1 MNLTERGGKRMPLQL
16 TAVLEGLLFVAEQPL
31 TIQELARVTRQPA
44 REVRAALE
52 ELKAAWQERGI
63 LLQEQDGAF
72 LLVSH
77 PDVAPYV
84 RELLGVHRSER
95 LSRATLETL
104 AVIAYYQPVTRA
116 EIERMRGVNSD
127 HTLAVLLGRELVAA
141 GERRPTPGR
150 PIEYCT
156 TFEFLKYFGLA
167 SLADLPE
174 RERFLAELAT
184 AGEDKAAGAL
194 IGREA

>member
-1 MNLTERGGKRMPLQL
+1 MPLPL
-16 TAVLEGLLFVAEQPL
+16 AALLEGLLFVSERPL
-31 TIQELARVTRQPA
+31 TVRELARITREPTQA
-44 REVRAALE
+44 VEWALE
-52 ELKAAWQERGI
+52 ELKAAWQDRGI
-63 LLQEQDGAF
+63 LLQEQNGAF

-77 PDVAPYV
+77 PDVAPYI
-84 RELLGVHRSER
+84 RELLGVHRGER

-127 HTLAVLLGRELVAA
+127 HTLAVLLSRELVVA

-150 PIEYCT
+150 PIEYST

-167 SLADLPE
+167 SLEDLPE
-174 RERFLAELAT
+174 RERFLAELA
-184 AGEDKAAGAL
+184 APSAGATDQAEN
-194 IGREA
+194 GQEA

>member
-1 MNLTERGGKRMPLQL
+1 MPLQL
-16 TAVLEGLLFVAEQPL
+16 AALLEGLLFVSERPL
-31 TIQELARVTRQPA
+31 TVQELARITREPA
-44 REVRAALE
+44 RAVKAALQ
-52 ELKAAWQERGI
+52 ELKVAWQERGI
-63 LLQEQDGAF
+63 LLQEQDGTF

-77 PDVAPYV
+77 PDVAPYI
-84 RELLGVHRSER
+84 RELLGVHRCER
-95 LSRATLETL
+95 LSRAAIETL

-127 HTLAVLLGRELVAA
+127 HTLAVLLKRELVVA
-141 GERRPTPGR
+141 GERRPAPGR

-167 SLADLPE
+167 SLEDLPE

-184 AGEDKAAGAL
+184 PNASATDQAEYGQ
-194 IGREA
+194 EA

>member
-1 MNLTERGGKRMPLQL
+1 MPLQL
-16 TAVLEGLLFVAEQPL
+16 AAVLEGLLFVAEQPI

-44 REVRAALE
+44 RDVRAALE

-63 LLQEQDGAF
+63 LLQEQHGAF